1 MAASELAYLSLE
13 WWPVA
18 AEERILSFVLTVE
31 VVGLVVGT
39 VVGAWH
45 RDQVTQH
52 SACSPP
58 VTLHTALSLGP
69 GGLGSMGLPA
79 LRIGEHEPPYPE
91 CLEQGQG
98 RGRQPRLLISP
109 WPPGDSEPQRQWG
122 WHRSREVRGAQG
134 RLRPSAAGGS
144 GIQMLQVLVTGPWP
158 VPPPSTYPR
167 GQE

>member
-31 VVGLVVGT
+31 VVGMVVGT

-52 SACSPP
+52 SICPLTCSPES
-58 VTLHTALSLGP
+58 ASESGGSGFGKP
-69 GGLGSMGLPA
+69 G
-79 LRIGEHEPPYPE
+79 PPYPE

-98 RGRQPRLLISP
+98 RGQQPRLLISP